1 MTFIYILLSLI
12 LSLLAIFI
20 IAGYV
25 IFLRV
30 CKRRPERPDTF
41 EGMFNENKLS
51 LSTEARLRED
61 YDWFDKNRTD
71 EISITSMDGLKL
83 YATVINAK
91 KESAPKG
98 VVIIFHGYRSSAR
111 RDTCMQMRILHEAG
125 YHLIVADQRAHG
137 RSEGK
142 YICYG
147 TKERFDA
154 MAWRKKAADI
164 FGKDMP
170 TALMGLS
177 MGGATVL
184 MASALADSSDKALR
198 CVVADCPFS
207 SPWDIVSY
215 VIWKRHRIYP
225 KPILFFVNFWCRALA
240 KFDLT
245 HPTSAKCASST
256 HLPILIIHGD
266 RDGYVPHH
274 HSVDIVNAS
283 PKKSKLSLFENAD
296 HGEAIFYD
304 EERYT
309 TELLSFLND
318 NMGLS

>member
-1 MTFIYILLSLI
+1 MTFIYIFLLIIFLI
-12 LSLLAIFI
+12 SAIFM

-30 CKRRPERPDTF
+30 CKRRPERHETF
-41 EGMFNENKLS
+41 EGMFSENKLS
-51 LSTEARLRED
+51 LSTEVRLRED
-61 YDWFDKNRTD
+61 YNWFDESRTE

-83 YATVINAK
+83 YATVINARK
-91 KESAPKG
+91 DTVPKG
-98 VVIIFHGYRSSAR
+98 VVIVFHGYRSSAR

-125 YHLIVADQRAHG
+125 YHLIVADQRSHG

-147 TKERFDA
+147 SKERFDA

-164 FGKDMP
+164 FGEDIP
-170 TALMGLS
+170 VALMGLS

-184 MASALADSSDKALR
+184 MASALANKSDKALR
-198 CVVADCPFS
+198 CIIADCPFS

-215 VIWKRHRIYP
+215 VIWKRHKIYP
-225 KPILFFVNFWCRALA
+225 KPILYFVNFWCKALA

-245 HPTSAKCASST
+245 APTSAKCVANT
-256 HLPILIIHGD
+256 HLPILIFHGD
-266 RDGYVPHH
+266 SDGYVPHR
-274 HSVDIVNAS
+274 HSVNIADAS
-283 PKKSKLSLFENAD
+283 KKRVKLSLFKDAD

-304 EERYT
+304 EEGYT
-309 TELLSFLND
+309 KELLTFLKN